1 MMMDIQQNLT
11 NQRVG
16 IMGGTFDPIHY
27 GHLVLAEYVATD
39 LKLDKVIF
47 MPSGTP
53 YLKSYVTKK
62 EHRLEMTKLGIKGND
77 KFLASSM
84 ELDRLGNTYTV
95 DTMEALITL
104 HPDTDFYFMMGA
116 DSLFD
121 LEKWKNSDRLFKI
134 CHFAVTNRGG
144 THIMKAVQTQ
154 IQKLNQK
161 YQAQITLV
169 PIPDIQISSTEI
181 RKRTRNNQ
189 SIKYLLPEDI
199 ESYILK
205 QGLYKEKL

>member
-1 MMMDIQQNLT
+1 MMMDTQLNLA

-53 YLKSYVTKK
+53 YLKSCVTTK
-62 EHRLEMTKLGIKGND
+62 EHRLEMTKRGIEGND
-77 KFLASSM
+77 KFLVSSM

-95 DTMEALITL
+95 DTMEALTSL
-104 HPDTDFYFMMGA
+104 HPDTDFYFIMGA

-121 LEKWKNSDRLFKI
+121 LEKWKDSEHLFKI

-144 THIMKAVQTQ
+144 TYTMEALRTQ
-154 IQKLNQK
+154 IQKLSQK

-181 RKRTRNNQ
+181 RKRIKHNQ
-189 SIKYLLPEDI
+189 SIKYLLPENT
-199 ESYILK
+199 ETYIVT
-205 QGLYKEKL
+205 QGLYQ